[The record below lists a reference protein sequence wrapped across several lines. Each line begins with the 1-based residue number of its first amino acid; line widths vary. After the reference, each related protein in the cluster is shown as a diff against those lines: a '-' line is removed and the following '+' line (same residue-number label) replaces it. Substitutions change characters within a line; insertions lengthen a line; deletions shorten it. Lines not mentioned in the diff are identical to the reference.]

1 MRKGAIALTA
11 LWCLLYFFVLSH
23 LASPNQHPP
32 QPHPPVA
39 SMSRN
44 VCITAGDGH
53 TGFLIAEL
61 LLTDDNF
68 SKQLASVSVLS
79 LHPTSARAKELAQMG
94 ATVIPHHPGRERAMV
109 QTLKQSGCDTVC
121 LIPPAHKD
129 KFDITT
135 ELVTATKKAGVPNIL
150 FISSAGCDLA
160 ERDKQPHL
168 RSFIDLETLVMSA
181 KGDKS
186 TPTGHSPCVIRAGF
200 YAENLLNY
208 ATQTRKEGLL
218 PIPIGQDH
226 LMAPIALG
234 DVAQVAAHVLSG
246 QGKNGFDDAHRGQL
260 IVLTGPRL
268 CSGHELAQVASKAL
282 GIELQFEDISENE
295 AKKVLKAQS
304 DSDPSELQYLLE
316 YYSLVREGKT
326 NYISTSAFVNITGGH
341 PQEPEDFFK
350 VYEQEFKPTAQNGH
364 TSKKRKH

>member
-1 MRKGAIALTA
+1 
-11 LWCLLYFFVLSH
+11 
-23 LASPNQHPP
+23 
-32 QPHPPVA
+32 
-39 SMSRN
+39 MSRN
-44 VCITAGDGH
+44 ICITAGDGH

-61 LLTDDNF
+61 LLTDDTF
-68 SKQLASVSVLS
+68 SKKLTSVSVLS
-79 LHPTSARAKELAQMG
+79 LHPTSARAKELGHMG
-94 ATVIPHHPGRERAMV
+94 ATIIPHHPGRERAMV

-129 KFDITT
+129 KFDITS
-135 ELVTATKKAGVPNIL
+135 ELVTATKKAGIPNVL

-181 KGDKS
+181 KGDKN
-186 TPTGHSPCVIRAGF
+186 TPTGHSPCIIRAGF

-208 ATQTRKEGLL
+208 ANQTRKEGLL

-234 DVAQVAAHVLSG
+234 DVAQVAAHVLTGHS
-246 QGKNGFDDAHRGQL
+246 KNGFDDAHRGQL
-260 IVLTGPRL
+260 MVLTGPRL
-268 CSGHELAQVASKAL
+268 CSGHELAQIASEAL
-282 GIELQFEDISENE
+282 GIELQFEDITESE

-326 NYISTSAFVNITGGH
+326 NYISTSAFVNVTGGH
-341 PQEPEDFFK
+341 PQEPQDFFK
-350 VYEQEFKPTAQNGH
+350 VYEQEFKSTGENGH
-364 TSKKRKH
+364 TAKKRKH